1 MEGKGIARVWL
12 LLAGLC
18 AVSAWVLA
26 LCVLHRLS
34 LPANV
39 GRALGAEEAGAVIGR
54 NSPLTSY
61 VHLSPNADFP
71 REGAVSKITIHHMA
85 GDLTLEELGASFSRE
100 DRRASSN
107 YGIDSQGRVAL
118 YVEECN
124 RAWTSSSRENDD
136 QAVTIEVA
144 NEEMGGE
151 WRVSDQAYESL
162 LELCADICRRNDIP
176 ELRFTGDETGSLTL
190 HSMFQSETECPGP
203 YLERRMGEIAQA
215 VNRQLEK

>member
-1 MEGKGIARVWL
+1 M
-12 LLAGLC
+12 
-18 AVSAWVLA
+18 
-26 LCVLHRLS
+26 
-34 LPANV
+34 
-39 GRALGAEEAGAVIGR
+39 
-54 NSPLTSY
+54 
-61 VHLSPNADFP
+61 
-71 REGAVSKITIHHMA
+71 
-85 GDLTLEELGASFSRE
+85 
-100 DRRASSN
+100 
-107 YGIDSQGRVAL
+107 
-118 YVEECN
+118 EECN

-203 YLERRMGEIAQA
+203 YLERRMGGIARA
-215 VNRQLEK
+215 VNRQLEE

>member
-39 GRALGAEEAGAVIGR
+39 GRALGAEEARAVIGR

-71 REGAVSKITIHHMA
+71 REGTVSKITIHHMA

-118 YVEECN
+118 YVEERN
-124 RAWTSSSRENDD
+124 RAWTSSSRE
-136 QAVTIEVA
+136 

-203 YLERRMGEIAQA
+203 YLERRMGEIARA
-215 VNRQLEK
+215 VNRQLEE